1 MGRHGENIRHRKD
14 DDRWE
19 GRYKVYHEEKKRY
32 VYRSVYGHT
41 YNEVK
46 EKLSLERLAARNI
59 LYSSPDKKNNAVLFS
74 RIADE
79 WLQVFD
85 LHQVQHNL
93 QNTRFEALGRLSPAR
108 CHRYEAAGRDPGAFI

>member
-59 LYSSPDKKNNAVLFS
+59 LYSSPMSQIRSCRPRS
-74 RIADE
+74 RSIYLKAYRK
-79 WLQVFD
+79 VST
-85 LHQVQHNL
+85 V
-93 QNTRFEALGRLSPAR
+93 S
-108 CHRYEAAGRDPGAFI
+108 